1 MYIND
6 SSSTFAN
13 ANTSFVQSSGV
24 VGGGTF
30 SEAFKQKFPIATKPL
45 TVNDI
50 KASANP
56 TSASIVSQATGIV
69 DNQKMALQPVKE
81 TGVVIT
87 KSNDTSGSLFDNK
100 YVLYGGIGL
109 IAIGLIYFM
118 TQD

>member
-6 SSSTFAN
+6 SSSTSAN

-30 SEAFKQKFPIATKPL
+30 SEAFKKKFPTATKPL
-45 TVNDI
+45 TINDI

-81 TGVVIT
+81 TEVVIT
-87 KSNDTSGSLFDNK
+87 KSNDTSSLFNNQ
-100 YVLYGGIGL
+100 YLIYGGIGIL
-109 IAIGLIYFM
+109 ALGLLYYI

>member
-1 MYIND
+1 MYVND

-13 ANTSFVQSSGV
+13 ANTSFVRSSGV

-30 SEAFKQKFPIATKPL
+30 SEAFKQKFPTATKPL
-45 TVNDI
+45 TINDI

-87 KSNDTSGSLFDNK
+87 KSNDTSSLFNNQ
-100 YVLYGGIGL
+100 YLLYGGIGIL
-109 IAIGLIYFM
+109 ALGLLYYM

>member
-6 SSSTFAN
+6 SSSTSAN

-30 SEAFKQKFPIATKPL
+30 SEAFKQKFPTATKPL
-45 TVNDI
+45 TINDI

-87 KSNDTSGSLFDNK
+87 KSNDTSSLFNNQ
-100 YVLYGGIGL
+100 YLLYGGIGIL
-109 IAIGLIYFM
+109 ALGLLYYM